1 MMNKYLKSL
10 IINRYIMC
18 HTFFASMV
26 AFYLLL
32 VSSVIYLHQIYKIDL
47 PSFSTMEYDRIDLK
61 SLLNYTTST

>member
-1 MMNKYLKSL
+1 
-10 IINRYIMC
+10 MC
-18 HTFFASMV
+18 HTFFASMA

-47 PSFSTMEYDRIDLK
+47 PSFSTMEYDRIDLR